1 MSELSDAALGHLRE
15 IADRPDFGSTRYDIA
30 EEIGR
35 GGMGTVYLARDR
47 ELERTVAIKV
57 VHAHAVDR
65 ESAERLRGEA
75 RILARLEHPGIVPVY
90 DAGILDDGRA
100 FYAMKHVAGR
110 TLDEFAREPQDL
122 NERLRVFGRICEAVS
137 AAHAQGVL
145 HRDLKPEN
153 VRVGPFGEVLVLDF
167 GVAQLLDAAH
177 GVSGMIAGTPGY
189 MSPEQVRGAPDA
201 LDVRSDVYSLGAIL
215 RFLLST
221 TAEDARW
228 RSRLETTRFV
238 PRPLEAIGRRALAA
252 AKHDRYATVP
262 ELQDDVR
269 GYLVGLPVSAYRES
283 LPGRLA
289 RLAARHK
296 TPILLVVA
304 YLAMRFALFF
314 FRSS

>member
-1 MSELSDAALGHLRE
+1 MSDLSDAALGHLRD
-15 IADRPDFGSTRYDIA
+15 IADRPDFGSTRYEISA
-30 EEIGR
+30 EIGR
-35 GGMGTVYLARDR
+35 GGMGTVYLAHDR

-90 DAGILDDGRA
+90 DAGLLDDGRA

-110 TLDEFAREPQDL
+110 TLDDFAREPHDES
-122 NERLRVFGRICEAVS
+122 ERLRVFGRICEAVS

-167 GVAQLLDAAH
+167 GVAEWLSAARD
-177 GVSGMIAGTPGY
+177 GVGTIAGTPGY
-189 MSPEQVRGAPDA
+189 MSPEQRRGTAEA
-201 LDVRSDVYSLGAIL
+201 LDVRSDVYALGATL

-221 TAEDARW
+221 TTEDARW
-228 RSRLETTRFV
+228 RARDDVPRFV
-238 PRPLEAIGRRALAA
+238 PRPLEAIGRRALAEV
-252 AKHDRYATVP
+252 KDDRYASVP
-262 ELQDDVR
+262 ALLDDVHR
-269 GYLVGLPVSAYRES
+269 YLAQLPVSAYRER
-283 LPGRLA
+283 LAARLA
-289 RLAARHK
+289 RVASRHK
-296 TPILLVVA
+296 TPILLVLA